1 MDIRKIDDS
10 ISVAP
15 QIAIEDVAE

>member
-1 MDIRKIDDS
+1 MDIRKIDDN

-15 QIAIEDVAE
+15 QISIEDVA